1 MSEERLQKLISQ
13 AQIASRRAAEE
24 MIREGRVTI
33 NGRVAQLGDKAD
45 PAIHDVR
52 VDGKR
57 LAAQPEYVYILLNKP
72 RGVVSANKAER
83 HERRR
88 LVRELV
94 PHKGHLFSVGRL
106 DAESEGLILLTN
118 DGALADRLMHPRYGH
133 TKTYEVL
140 VEGQP
145 SRDALDQWR
154 QGVPIGDE
162 MSAPAK
168 VRLLSSSPEGTWL
181 QVILREGRKRQIRR
195 IASQLGHP
203 VKRLIRTKI
212 EMLEIGHLRPGE
224 WRELSPA
231 EIRMLKGKK
240 QGS

>member
-13 AQIASRRAAEE
+13 AQIASRRAAEQ
-24 MIREGRVTI
+24 MIRDGRVTVD
-33 NGRVAQLGDKAD
+33 GRVAQLGDKAD
-45 PAIHDVR
+45 PAVQDVR

-57 LAAQPEYVYILLNKP
+57 LAAEPEYVYILLHKP
-72 RGVVSANKAER
+72 RGVVSSNKAER

-118 DGALADRLMHPRYGH
+118 DGALADQLMHPRYGH

-140 VEGQP
+140 VEGEP
-145 SRDALDQWR
+145 ARATLEQWR
-154 QGVPIGDE
+154 QGVPLGDE
-162 MSAPAK
+162 VAAPAK
-168 VRLLSSSPEGTWL
+168 VRVLSASEQETWL
-181 QVILREGRKRQIRR
+181 QVVLREGRKRQIRR

-212 EMLEIGHLRPGE
+212 EMLEIGRLRPGE
-224 WRELSPA
+224 WRELSPR
-231 EIRMLKGKK
+231 EVRQLKGKLSK
-240 QGS
+240 